1 MSMIEDYTVQCDHC
15 ENIAGWQPIK
25 RLAREAAIAAGWVRR
40 SDISGVSFDICPNC
54 NGEQRTRGNPIP
66 IDALLVIEEI
76 APLIAHN
83 KLGDPAAWMKAWEQ
97 VSPWL
102 AALNPDKPTA
112 TTTKVTIQYA
122 PGVTP
127 SGTAAESL
135 LDSTGPKIDESGR
148 MMWGGHDVVE
158 SMRYNLPLDYRDLA
172 YRTANRGG
180 DVGAL
185 IDVAGQAQNE
195 LDKARQRIA
204 ELEAQI
210 KREDDL
216 WVLLNNGETLQL
228 RFVRRTVSPTKEHP
242 VSAKLGKTIVRPE
255 FPVNPADYE

>member
-1 MSMIEDYTVQCDHC
+1 MNE
-15 ENIAGWQPIK
+15 
-25 RLAREAAIAAGWVRR
+25 R
-40 SDISGVSFDICPNC
+40 
-54 NGEQRTRGNPIP
+54 
-66 IDALLVIEEI
+66 
-76 APLIAHN
+76 IAHDEMLVQMAN
-83 KLGDPAAWMKAWEQ
+83 DSLR
-97 VSPWL
+97 S
-102 AALNPDKPTA
+102 AL
-112 TTTKVTIQYA
+112 
-122 PGVTP
+122 
-127 SGTAAESL
+127 ESL

-158 SMRYNLPLDYRDLA
+158 SMRYNLPKEQIDYRDLA

-185 IDVAGQAQNE
+185 IDVAAQAQNE
-195 LDKARQRIA
+195 LDTARQRIA

-216 WVLLNNGETLQL
+216 WVLPNNGETVQL